1 MASAIEYWKKRVEA
15 HHAQSLKAQGPQ
27 EQPADFWKGLTS
39 QFTNDPHRTDDPV
52 LNKLLM
58 GVTSNMTVLDVG
70 GGAGR
75 FALPLALHC
84 EHITVVEPSESMVA
98 ALRAGAKEAGIEN
111 LSIVQNEWQD
121 ASVDPADTVL
131 CAHVLYGTAE
141 IEPFLRK
148 LDSHA
153 RERVKIV
160 SFMDSPMSQVSPLWE
175 AIHNEQRINLPAL
188 PEMLNVLWEMDIY
201 PDVEMVGTADIRS
214 VPNRDDAVKMLR
226 KFLYVK
232 PDTEMDARLQELLD
246 EHLEETPT
254 GLVIKGSRPRR
265 QALVSWVPK

>member
-1 MASAIEYWKKRVEA
+1 MS
-15 HHAQSLKAQGPQ
+15 
-27 EQPADFWKGLTS
+27 
-39 QFTNDPHRTDDPV
+39 DPHRTDDPV
-52 LNKLLM
+52 LNKLLV
-58 GVTSNMTVLDVG
+58 GVTSIMAVLDVG

-84 EHITVVEPSESMVA
+84 E
-98 ALRAGAKEAGIEN
+98 N
-111 LSIVQNEWQD
+111 LSIVQEEWKD

-141 IEPFLRK
+141 IEPFLRN

-175 AIHNEQRINLPAL
+175 QIHGEQRINLPAL
-188 PEMLNVLWEMDIY
+188 PEMLNVLWEMGIY

-232 PDTEMDARLQELLD
+232 PDTEMDGRLLELLD

-265 QALVSWVPK
+265 QALVSWTPR